1 MGDKNLHAA
10 WDHMLFTQHVTIK
23 RPIPVD
29 YWTTFVASSDAIL
42 ASSIDVVSDPAT
54 YENMDVASWAKESY
68 NIAIVS
74 YEGLVE
80 GEYIPQWYI
89 DANLPIT

>member
-1 MGDKNLHAA
+1 
-10 WDHMLFTQHVTIK
+10 MLFTQHKSIK

-29 YWTTFVASSDAIL
+29 YWTTFVSSCNEVLL
-42 ASSIDVVSDPAT
+42 AGQSAVSNPAT
-54 YENMDVASWAKESY
+54 YENMDVTSWAKESY
-68 NIAIVS
+68 DIAIVS

-89 DANLPIT
+89 DANLPIS